1 MIKARETTDQKEW
14 DTIVDELF
22 GHPLQS
28 FGWGEVKS
36 GYGWAPTRLVF
47 EDDGK
52 AVGGAQIL
60 RRNLPKPFGS
70 MMYIPRG
77 PFCAPKYR
85 AAILECLTK
94 WAKQHARGCVE
105 LVCEPE
111 WTEEPGNGKRLGW
124 RATKNHILL
133 PGTVLVDLTQNPDE
147 MLAAMPKTRRQD
159 IKKYLRNGFQLEPAT
174 SDADF
179 RACLDIYK
187 EIAARDKFN
196 LHTDQYYYD
205 IWQKTGKYNRLLM
218 LKNPED
224 GEVVAFQWA
233 LVSNGFAFA
242 LFAGVGERGRKM
254 RINAGAKWQCMQDL
268 HNKDGVNNYDLNGL
282 LNDGVDTYK
291 KAFHGEEVYY
301 IGSYELP
308 LSKWYSVYTK
318 VLPTGK
324 KALHAL
330 DKFKKK

>member
-1 MIKARETTDQKEW
+1 MMMKVRTITDEKTWNQL
-14 DTIVDELF
+14 VDRLY

-28 FGWGEVKS
+28 YGWGEVKA
-36 GYGWAPTRLVF
+36 GYGWMPTRLAF
-47 EDDGK
+47 EEDGQV
-52 AVGGAQIL
+52 VGGAQVL
-60 RRNLPKPFGS
+60 RRKLPQPFAS
-70 MMYIPRG
+70 MLYVPRG
-77 PFCAPKYR
+77 PFCAPKDR
-85 AAILECLTK
+85 AAVLASLTK
-94 WAKQHARGCVE
+94 WAKAQKGKCVE

-111 WTEEPGNGKRLGW
+111 WTTAPSNGRQLGW

-133 PGTVLVDLTQNPDE
+133 PGTVLVDLTQDPDA

-159 IKKYLRNGFQLEPAT
+159 IKKYLRNGYQLEPAQT
-174 SDADF
+174 DADF

-218 LKNPED
+218 LKSPED
-224 GEVVAFQWA
+224 GGVVAFQWA
-233 LVSNGFAFA
+233 LISNGFAFA
-242 LFAGVGERGRKM
+242 LFAGVGARGRKL

-268 HNKDGVNNYDLNGL
+268 HRDGINRYDLNGL

-291 KAFHGEEVYY
+291 KAFHGEEVHY

-308 LSKWYSVYTK
+308 LSNWYYLYTK
-318 VLPTGK
+318 ALPAGK
-324 KALHAL
+324 TLLHAL
-330 DKFKKK
+330 DKIHKK